1 MFKVGKTPINWRLVL
16 LNHKNNIY
24 IRKTK
29 LNYMQRIVPP
39 PWTQDIDVHKTFRRC
54 PRRLINLGR
63 VSRGWCLYCY

>member
-1 MFKVGKTPINWRLVL
+1 MFKVGKTPINRRLVL

-39 PWTQDIDVHKTFRRC
+39 PLDAGHRC
-54 PRRLINLGR
+54 T
-63 VSRGWCLYCY
+63 